1 MYRESKDKSA
11 LSATSAFRPAP
22 TKLNGTACEFDELPD
37 TNLPTTALA
46 VTYLRVSTKE
56 QATRG
61 GRDEG
66 FSIPA
71 QREANTRKAE
81 SIGARIVAEF
91 VDAGESA
98 KSADRPE
105 LMKMIQ
111 YVKQHR
117 VSYCIVHKVDR
128 LARNRNDDVAIHL
141 ALREAGVMLVSATEN
156 IDETPSGMLLHGI
169 MSSIAEFYSRNL
181 ASEVVKGMTQKA
193 QAGGTPGKAPIGY
206 LNRRR
211 LDEQHREVRYVEVD
225 PDRAPLVKWAFYAYA
240 TGEWSVRAL
249 QRELELRGLTSVPTP
264 KFPAAPLSTSAVHNM
279 LTRPYYKGTVLYA
292 GKSYQGSH
300 EQLVPPEVWYQVQT
314 VLQNNAISG
323 DRTHKHHHYLK
334 GMLFCGQCGSRLVI
348 VNAKSRTGT
357 IYPYFVC
364 GGRQTGRTDCTRSA
378 IGIPKVERMVE
389 DYYSRV
395 EVSAEV
401 QLAVRESVSA
411 EFDQRLASGKEE
423 LDQLVAHQ
431 SQVKQQQRRLLDAH
445 LTGAI
450 SLELLKEKQA
460 ELELELTEV
469 SDRVDAHMS
478 DYADA
483 KAYLHDCLWLLGDCA
498 TIYRNGDGE
507 TRRLCNLAI
516 FDRVYIDGE
525 GEARFDLR
533 PEVGFLTDPATHA
546 AALEGNSLADGVLN
560 MSVVQTNATGWGY
573 QDLNLGPLHY
583 QGI

>member
-1 MYRESKDKSA
+1 MYRDTNNQPAHLTGSA
-11 LSATSAFRPAP
+11 FGATPPAPGDADDQPSDTSAS
-22 TKLNGTACEFDELPD
+22 
-37 TNLPTTALA
+37 TTALA

-61 GRDEG
+61 GQEEG

-128 LARNRNDDVAIHL
+128 LARSRNDDVAIHL

-211 LDEQHREVRYVEVD
+211 IDEQHREVRYVELD
-225 PDRAPLVKWAFYAYA
+225 PERAPLVKWAFYAYA
-240 TGEWSVRAL
+240 TGEWSVRSI

-264 KFPAAPLSTSAVHNM
+264 KYPSSKLAPSAVYNM
-279 LTRPYYKGTVLYA
+279 LTRPYYKGTVTYA
-292 GKSYQGSH
+292 GKSYQGTH

-314 VLQNNAISG
+314 LLQNHALSG
-323 DRTHKHHHYLK
+323 DRTQKHHHYLK
-334 GMLFCGQCGSRLVI
+334 GTLFCGQCGSRLII
-348 VNAKSRTGT
+348 VNAKSRSGD
-357 IYPYFVC
+357 IYPYFAC
-364 GGRQTGRTDCTRSA
+364 GGRQTKRTECTRSA

-395 EVSAEV
+395 QISPET

-431 SQVKQQQRRLLDAH
+431 TQLKQQQRRLLDAH
-445 LTGAI
+445 LSGAV

-460 ELELELTEV
+460 EIELELQQV
-469 SDRVDAHMS
+469 KDRVDAHMS

-498 TIYRNGDGE
+498 TIYENGDGE
-507 TRRLCNLAI
+507 TRRLCNLAL
-516 FDRVYIDGE
+516 FDRIYIDGDD
-525 GEARFDLR
+525 EARFDLR
-533 PEVGFLTDPATHA
+533 PEVGFLVDPATHA
-546 AALEGNSLADGVLN
+546 AAREGRSLADGVMN

-583 QGI
+583 Q